1 MSYLRQ
7 PHKAGAKKEWYSPK
21 PAKFVPITHKMTP
34 PHVEIAKHPERYP
47 NAGEGKKLFFP
58 LRKDNLTV
66 PQMTL
71 REIAWTILDSM
82 ARDSMDETD
91 YMVNNLFLTQK
102 LTPLE
107 RVYVL
112 DLIPRLRDEEL
123 RVQMFYAA

>member
-7 PHKAGAKKEWYSPK
+7 PRQQK
-21 PAKFVPITHKMTP
+21 PAKFVSATHKLKP
-34 PHVEIAKHPERYP
+34 PHVEMAKHPERYP
-47 NAGEGKKLFFP
+47 STGSNKKLFFP

-71 REIAWTILDSM
+71 REIAWTILDWQTVYDALEM
-82 ARDSMDETD
+82 ADRWNTICKE
-91 YMVNNLFLTQK
+91 QK
-102 LTPLE
+102 LTPIE
-107 RVYVL
+107 KDYIW